1 MSALNEQVVLITGA
15 GTGLGKEL
23 ALQLA
28 KEGAKLVVCG
38 RRPTKLTE
46 LERELEEYSNHIVAI
61 PADVSHENEVKTLVH
76 EAISR
81 FGRVD
86 VLINTAAVFANS
98 TVADSSLEEWN
109 YQITNNLTGTFLMS
123 REVIPQMR
131 KQKQGQIIN
140 FTSGIAK
147 TGADGFG
154 GYSASKAA
162 IEALTYSID
171 EEERRNGIYAY
182 VINPGSMKTNMQATG
197 VDPAHVA
204 EQLVKFLQNRVK
216 PTGKVLQ
223 LEDLQ
228 VEYHI

>member
-1 MSALNEQVVLITGA
+1 MSGLQDQVVLITGA

-38 RRPTKLTE
+38 RRPAKLA
-46 LERELEEYSNHIVAI
+46 ELEEELADYAGQIVAI
-61 PADVSHENEVKTLVH
+61 QADVSHEDEVKTLVH
-76 EAISR
+76 EAVSR
-81 FGRVD
+81 FGRID

-98 TVADSSLEEWN
+98 SVAESSLEEWN
-109 YQITNNLTGTFLMS
+109 YQINNNLTGTFLMS

-131 KQKQGQIIN
+131 KQKEGKILN

-197 VDPAHVA
+197 VDPARVA
-204 EQLVKFLQNRVK
+204 TQLVNFIQSRVE

-223 LEDLQ
+223 LDDLQ
-228 VEYHI
+228 AAKV